1 MRRRNIHLNTATA
14 AKLLGISQST
24 LKRWIK
30 ELDLDMNRNE
40 LGHYDICDEDI
51 TMLKQIKKQIQNG
64 TFLHNVT
71 ISRNKNRKGKTAILP
86 KETTTV
92 DTFLQRIDELEK
104 KVNEKADN
112 VVSYQLLTHR
122 KEIEDLESEIKRL
135 QLKVEFL
142 ERKLAESSSK
152 ENSEIQ
158 VNSFKINRKRSLLSM
173 LFHF

>member
-1 MRRRNIHLNTATA
+1 LNTATA

-64 TFLHNVT
+64 TLLQDVT
-71 ISRNKNRKGKTAILP
+71 VSQNKVRKGKAAILL
-86 KETTTV
+86 KETTV
-92 DTFLQRIDELEK
+92 DTILQRMNELEK
-104 KVNEKADN
+104 KLNEKADK

-122 KEIEDLESEIKRL
+122 KEIEDLENEIKRL
-135 QLKVEFL
+135 LSKVEFL
-142 ERKLAESSSK
+142 EEKLAEYEAK
-152 ENSEIQ
+152 ESQEIQ
-158 VNSFKINRKRSLLSM
+158 VNSYKINKKRNLFSM